1 MICSVALETAGWFP
15 PRQIGLK
22 TKRLGLGEIVETKIR
37 GQIGLSVPHETRH
50 RLGDIGP
57 LDQTLSPPRIILRD
71 HMKLGQ
77 VISDESDREGFGFS
91 GSKSAGAFVMRAAP
105 HIESI
110 LFEKK
115 RHRPPSHARW
125 KS

>member
-1 MICSVALETAGWFP
+1 MDAEAIDAGP
-15 PRQIGLK
+15 PGQIGLK

-37 GQIGLSVPHETRH
+37 GQIGLPVPHETRH

-57 LDQTLSPPRIILRD
+57 LGKTLSPPRVIFRD
-71 HMKLGQ
+71 RMKLRQ
-77 VISDESDREGFGFS
+77 VIGDEFDREEFRLGGRK
-91 GSKSAGAFVMRAAP
+91 GVGAFVMRAAP

-115 RHRPPSHARW
+115 RHRPPSHAGW